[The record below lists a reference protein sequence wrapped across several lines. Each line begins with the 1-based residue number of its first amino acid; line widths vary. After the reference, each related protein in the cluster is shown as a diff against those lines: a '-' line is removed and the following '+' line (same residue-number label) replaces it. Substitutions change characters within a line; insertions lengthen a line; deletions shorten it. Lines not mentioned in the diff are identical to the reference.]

1 MYDKVAA
8 DLIEALDVASA
19 YRATAS
25 TLHREMKRRNGVK
38 SAENRGIYLN
48 RETTSNSLPR
58 THRIQ
63 GQARV
68 VATLRIFVWTL
79 FFATIGFILF
89 APMSVRRPRGRA
101 NPRFDRG
108 RDPGPGR
115 DRRHLSTKRGVMSET
130 ASSSERSAAPSRGA
144 PGISRVSGWDSR
156 ASPAIARRFQIGT
169 SD

>member
-25 TLHREMKRRNGVK
+25 TLHQGISGATGSRAREPRD
-38 SAENRGIYLN
+38 
-48 RETTSNSLPR
+48 LPESRDHEQLPAR

-68 VATLRIFVWTL
+68 VAALRIFVWTL

-89 APMSVRRPRGRA
+89 APMSVAVHVVGLW
-101 NPRFDRG
+101 
-108 RDPGPGR
+108 PGSMG
-115 DRRHLSTKRGVMSET
+115 S
-130 ASSSERSAAPSRGA
+130 
-144 PGISRVSGWDSR
+144 
-156 ASPAIARRFQIGT
+156 
-169 SD
+169 